1 MGNGEMASKEF
12 LSARGQI
19 HEHMNILSLS
29 KCMGRDSFLKKLF
42 IEKAIFSGQI
52 YGGVFN

>member
-1 MGNGEMASKEF
+1 MASKKF
-12 LSARGQI
+12 VSARGQI

-29 KCMGRDSFLKKLF
+29 KGMGGDSFLKKLF
-42 IEKAIFSGQI
+42 MEKASFTGQI